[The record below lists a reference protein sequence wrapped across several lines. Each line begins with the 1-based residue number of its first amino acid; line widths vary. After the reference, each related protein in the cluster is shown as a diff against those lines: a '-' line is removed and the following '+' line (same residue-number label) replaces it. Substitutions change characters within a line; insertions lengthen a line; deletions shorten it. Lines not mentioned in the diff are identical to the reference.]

1 MSSPAK
7 AGDPVRRGGRAYEK
21 RLRLLDPRFR
31 GDDDGMSGGDNRVTR
46 VEFWRDCKMDF
57 DLSEEQRLLKE
68 SVDGLLGPSYDF
80 EQRKKSMPDKGGCRK
95 SAWSKLAEQG
105 LLPLPFSEHDRAF
118 AAAAVGT
125 LAPRQ
130 PL

>member
-68 SVDGLLGPSYDF
+68 SVDGLLGSSYDF
-80 EQRKKSMPDKGGCRK
+80 EQRKRYMADKGRWVKDARRK
-95 SAWSKLAEQG
+95 RGEAG
-105 LLPLPFSEHDRAF
+105 L
-118 AAAAVGT
+118 G
-125 LAPRQ
+125 
-130 PL
+130 